1 MMRLSDRVGKL
12 PASGIRAMFD
22 LADQYEHTINLCIG
36 EPGFDTPQN
45 IIDAGCKALN
55 SGYTKYVAN
64 AGIMPLRTAI
74 AKKMNQN
81 GFDVS
86 AENVIVT
93 FGAGQSLMSAM
104 QAILNPGDE
113 LLVPNPCFPN
123 YFGYASLAAAVPVM
137 VPTYEEDHF
146 HVRADILEKYLTKK
160 TKALIINSP
169 GNPTGGVLPR
179 EALEEIA
186 DFAIQHDLLVISDE
200 PYEQIIYDDH
210 QHISIATLPGMFDRT
225 LTVNSFSKTYAMT
238 GWRIGYTVAPK
249 ETIKAMTKLQGSLSA
264 NVTSA
269 VQVAA
274 IEALE
279 GPQDSVSQMQKEY
292 DRSRKV
298 LIEGLNQI
306 QGFSCLMPEGAF
318 YAFANIKET
327 GLRSKEVAVKLLED
341 VQVVTT
347 PGDAFGS
354 DGEGYLRLSFA
365 ATLSDIQEALVRMK
379 KCFGEKT
386 D

>member
-1 MMRLSDRVGKL
+1 MRLSDRVGKL

-22 LADQYEHTINLCIG
+22 LADKYDHTINLCIG
-36 EPGFDTPQN
+36 EPGFDTPKN

-74 AKKMNQN
+74 AKKMNKT

-113 LLVPNPCFPN
+113 ILVPNPCFPN

-146 HVRADILEKYLTKK
+146 HVRADILKKYLTNK

-179 EALEEIA
+179 EILEEIA
-186 DFAIQHDLLVISDE
+186 DFTIKHDLIVISDE
-200 PYEQIIYDDH
+200 PYEEIIYDDH
-210 QHISIATLPGMFDRT
+210 QHISIATLPEMFDRT

-279 GPQDSVSQMQKEY
+279 GPQDSVRQMQKEY
-292 DRSRKV
+292 DRSRKI

-306 QGFSCLMPEGAF
+306 QGFSCLLPEGAF
-318 YAFANIKET
+318 YAFANIKQT
-327 GLRSKEVAVKLLED
+327 GLSSKEVAVKLLED

-347 PGDAFGS
+347 PGDAFGP

-365 ATLSDIQEALVRMK
+365 ATLSDIQEAIKRMK
-379 KCFGEKT
+379 KCFGEKG
-386 D
+386 

>member
-318 YAFANIKET
+318 YAFANIKKT

-347 PGDAFGS
+347 PGDAFGP

-379 KCFGEKT
+379 KCFGEK

>member
-1 MMRLSDRVGKL
+1 MRLSDRVGKL

-74 AKKMNQN
+74 ARKMNQN

-269 VQVAA
+269 VQFAA

-347 PGDAFGS
+347 PGDAFGP

-379 KCFGEKT
+379 KCFGEK

>member
-64 AGIMPLRTAI
+64 AGIMPLRAAI

-186 DFAIQHDLLVISDE
+186 DFATQHDLLVISDE

-279 GPQDSVSQMQKEY
+279 GPQDSVSKMQKEY

-347 PGDAFGS
+347 PGDAFGP

-379 KCFGEKT
+379 KCFGEK

>member
-1 MMRLSDRVGKL
+1 MRLSDRVGKL

-347 PGDAFGS
+347 PGDAFGP

-379 KCFGEKT
+379 KCFGEK

>member
-1 MMRLSDRVGKL
+1 MRLSDRVGKL

-22 LADQYEHTINLCIG
+22 LADKYDHTINLCIG
-36 EPGFDTPQN
+36 EPGFDTPKN

-74 AKKMNQN
+74 AKKMNKT

-113 LLVPNPCFPN
+113 ILVPNPCFPN

-146 HVRADILEKYLTKK
+146 HVRADILKKYLTNK

-179 EALEEIA
+179 EILEKIA
-186 DFAIQHDLLVISDE
+186 DFAIKHDLIVISDE
-200 PYEQIIYDDH
+200 PYEEIIYDDH
-210 QHISIATLPGMFDRT
+210 QHISIATLPEMFDRT

-279 GPQDSVSQMQKEY
+279 GPQDSVRQMQREY

-298 LIEGLNQI
+298 LIEGINQI
-306 QGFSCLMPEGAF
+306 QGFSCLLPEGAF
-318 YAFANIKET
+318 YAFANIKQT
-327 GLRSKEVAVKLLED
+327 GLSSKEVAVKLLED

-347 PGDAFGS
+347 PGDAFGP

-365 ATLSDIQEALVRMK
+365 ATLSDIQEALKRMK
-379 KCFGEKT
+379 KCFGEK

>member
-64 AGIMPLRTAI
+64 AGIMSLRAAI

-347 PGDAFGS
+347 PGDAFGP

-379 KCFGEKT
+379 KCFGEK

>member
-1 MMRLSDRVGKL
+1 MRLSDRVGKL

-347 PGDAFGS
+347 PGDAFGP

-365 ATLSDIQEALVRMK
+365 ATLSDIQEALIRMK
-379 KCFGEKT
+379 KCFGEK